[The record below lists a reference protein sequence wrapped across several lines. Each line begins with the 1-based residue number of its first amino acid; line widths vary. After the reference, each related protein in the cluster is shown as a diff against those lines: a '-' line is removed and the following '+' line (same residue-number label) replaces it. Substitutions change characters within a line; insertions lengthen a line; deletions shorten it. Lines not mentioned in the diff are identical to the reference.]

1 MLIIQHFAHDYFSH
15 KLDENHIGLSIKIKG
30 KYDGTMD
37 LFPTDAPTI
46 IIQDGFIC
54 IKKLNLS
61 VVGKNATSSFN
72 KNLDIKFNDIKK
84 ISFDKQDD
92 SEDFVINA
100 PQGHYENLSFGIE
113 LMDFL
118 GLPAI
123 LINGSYY
130 SKAEELIPLKI
141 ELSGMEPKFDQVLDS
156 NNKYLTNTV
165 DNPSFIFEINA
176 SKWFENLT
184 TEDLE
189 TAELTEDT
197 ITINPLRNSHLFK
210 KIAGK
215 MMLGDDIKLEL
226 K

>member
-37 LFPTDAPTI
+37 LFPIDKPTI

-54 IKKLNLS
+54 IKKLNLT
-61 VVGKNATSSFN
+61 VAGKNATSSFN
-72 KNLDIKFNDIKK
+72 KNLDIRFNEIKK
-84 ISFDKQDD
+84 IPFEKHDD

-100 PQGHYENLSFGIE
+100 PQGYYESLSIGIE
-113 LMDFL
+113 LTDFL

-123 LINGSYY
+123 QINGSYY
-130 SKAEELIPLKI
+130 SKAEELIPLRI
-141 ELSGMEPKFDQVLDS
+141 ELSGVEPKFDQVLDS
-156 NNKYLTNTV
+156 NNKNLTNTV
-165 DNPSFIFEINA
+165 ENPSFVFEFNA
-176 SKWFENLT
+176 SQWFENLT
-184 TEDLE
+184 FEDLE

-197 ITINPLRNSHLFK
+197 IIINPSRNSHLFK

-215 MMLGDDIKLEL
+215 MMLGDDIKLVL

>member
-30 KYDGTMD
+30 KFEGTMD
-37 LFPTDAPTI
+37 LFPTDLPTI

-72 KNLDIKFNDIKK
+72 KNLDIRFNEIKK

-92 SEDFVINA
+92 SEDFLINV

-113 LMDFL
+113 LTDFL
-118 GLPAI
+118 GMPAI
-123 LINGSYY
+123 QINGCYY
-130 SKAEELIPLKI
+130 SKAEELIPMKI
-141 ELSGMEPKFDQVLDS
+141 ELSGLEPRFDQVLDS
-156 NNKYLTNTV
+156 KNKYLTNTM
-165 DNPSFIFEINA
+165 DNPSFFFEINA
-176 SKWFENLT
+176 SKWFEKLT
-184 TEDLE
+184 SEDLE
-189 TAELTEDT
+189 TAELTGDA
-197 ITINPLRNSHLFK
+197 ILINPSRNSRLFK

-215 MMLGDDIKLEL
+215 MMRGDDIKLEL